1 MQAKNCKERILK
13 LKAWRI
19 DKGLTVDQCVE
30 LCGDYPSGSTI
41 RKVFA
46 KGSEDKSFRESTIAA
61 IELALLGKVYEP
73 DIKIPVEDVARTLES
88 AVKPLAD
95 ENRLLQHTVNQQK
108 QMINGLV
115 RLCITAVL
123 LIISIGIYD
132 FNTPGVGFWGSHLS
146 WVFLLKIAF
155 GIYAAVVVVRHV
167 FLLRKLKADFEAEEK
182 KNAEASV

>member
-1 MQAKNCKERILK
+1 MR
-13 LKAWRI
+13 
-19 DKGLTVDQCVE
+19 
-30 LCGDYPSGSTI
+30 DYPSGSTI

-73 DIKIPVEDVARTLES
+73 DIKIPVEDVARTLEA

-95 ENRLLQHTVNQQK
+95 ENRLLQHTVKQQK
-108 QMINGLV
+108 QIINGLV

-123 LIISIGIYD
+123 LIIAIGIYD

-146 WVFLLKIAF
+146 WVFLLKVAF
-155 GIYAAVVVVRHV
+155 GIYASVVVIKRI
-167 FLLRKLKADFEAEEK
+167 FLLRKLNAEFEAEEEK
-182 KNAEASV
+182 QKQET

>member
-46 KGSEDKSFRESTIAA
+46 KGSEEKSFRESTIAA

-73 DIKIPVEDVARTLES
+73 DIKIPVEDVARTLEE
-88 AVKPLAD
+88 ATKPLAE
-95 ENRLLQHTVNQQK
+95 ENRALRYQVQRQTKISSGLL
-108 QMINGLV
+108 
-115 RLCITAVL
+115 RLCFTAVL
-123 LIISIGIYD
+123 LFGAIAFYD
-132 FNTPGVGFWGSHLS
+132 LRIDNAGFWGSKVY
-146 WVFLLKIAF
+146 WVWIIKAVFLLYA
-155 GIYAAVVVVRHV
+155 AAVV
-167 FLLRKLKADFEAEEK
+167 LGCALALRKLKAEFVKGCAKQEE
-182 KNAEASV
+182 

>member
-1 MQAKNCKERILK
+1 METGKTIAECI
-13 LKAWRI
+13 
-19 DKGLTVDQCVE
+19 E
-30 LCGDYPSGSTI
+30 LCGDFPSDKTVE
-41 RKVFA
+41 KVFL
-46 KGSEDKSFRESTIAA
+46 KGSEEKSFRESTIAA
-61 IELALLGKVYEP
+61 IELACLGKVYSPE
-73 DIKIPVEDVARTLES
+73 IKIPVEDVTRTIED

-95 ENRLLQHTVNQQK
+95 ENRLLKHTVNQHK
-108 QMINGLV
+108 QMINSLV

-155 GIYAAVVVVRHV
+155 GIYAAVVVIRHV

-182 KNAEASV
+182 KNAEAIV